1 MDKESLRDK
10 MKPDPAFATSPICV
24 PDKDYEFSVDPDII
38 TLVESD
44 PFYGYE
50 SETIVAHLRKLDDI
64 AALFTNNERSC
75 YLYLLKIFPFSL
87 KGMLRYGLILLIL
100 VVCVVPRI

>member
-1 MDKESLRDK
+1 MPVIPEGYLFDQDASLAILASRDRYELKRLLIRWNKESLRDK
-10 MKPDPAFATSPICV
+10 MKPDHAFATSPICV

-50 SETIVAHLRKLDDI
+50 SEHVVAHLTK
-64 AALFTNNERSC
+64 
-75 YLYLLKIFPFSL
+75 
-87 KGMLRYGLILLIL
+87 
-100 VVCVVPRI
+100 